1 MYRVLICDDD
11 KAIVDSIEI
20 YLKHEGYEVIK
31 AYDGI
36 DAINK
41 VKENEIHCMILDIM
55 MPKMDGLMTAG
66 KLRENYNFPI
76 IMLSAKSEDTDKIIG
91 LEFGADDYV
100 TKPFDIEELKTRV
113 DVHLKNSLKNKSTK
127 PIDNEHFSF
136 GGVVLNLETREV
148 TVGENIVQ
156 LTRTEFAIFKLLITN
171 KGRVVSKA
179 QIINLTSEDTPDLV
193 DSSLKVHV
201 RNLRKKLK
209 TITDHE
215 FVEAI
220 WGIGFRFVP
229 IES

>member
-1 MYRVLICDDD
+1 MSAKLLIVEDDQDISDILYREFSSGGFDVYRAWSGTEGRLALTNSPDLIILDLTLPGMSGEELITYIDDD
-11 KAIVDSIEI
+11 IP
-20 YLKHEGYEVIK
+20 VI
-31 AYDGI
+31 A
-36 DAINK
+36 
-41 VKENEIHCMILDIM
+41 
-55 MPKMDGLMTAG
+55 
-66 KLRENYNFPI
+66 
-76 IMLSAKSEDTDKIIG
+76 LSSKSSTVDKIKMLKLG
-91 LEFGADDYV
+91 CVDYV

-127 PIDNEHFSF
+127 LIDNEHFSF